1 MRPLSQTLKMSS
13 PLLLAREAAW
23 RIRKRWVKRSILA
36 QIEKQTFPVTFRN
49 IPYYKPDT
57 STFSRAGRELLIDF
71 ANQVCEGRFPFLA
84 YGTADLGRQPRW
96 NVDFISGAKWPLILL
111 ENRRYLRFDGAE
123 VKVPFE
129 LSRLQFLPI
138 LGKAHVLTGD
148 VRYREAAK
156 DLLAHWIQSNPVRMG
171 VNWTIAMEAALRAM
185 SICFLLNLLF
195 PFRREEQAWL
205 TTVTRSLVQHVLYIE
220 ANIEFSHLS
229 TSNHYLSDV
238 VGLYCLSV
246 FLDGEGMAAR
256 RREYRRRIEA
266 EMAKQVYEDGGD
278 YEASTGYQ
286 VLVTQLFTTA
296 LLLMRGDRSAPATPA
311 FVERLRMMFR
321 FLNTVASSSG
331 ELPQVGDCDDGRTEL
346 LIDDLQQMIH
356 SSASERNSLKVP
368 HLLGLG
374 QRLLGEGAGVGDD
387 AAWYGLTDAAPIP
400 NSESQMGPGSAY
412 AIRVLPK
419 SGIGVLQHGSAE
431 LLFFAIPNGIFGKG
445 SHTHNDKLSFVLRV
459 GGQEVLCDCGTGC
472 YTRDIATRN
481 RFRSTKA
488 HNTLLIDGAE
498 QNHID
503 AGPSGLFILGNEAA
517 VSSIQHGKEAQGYFL
532 RASHTGYCSLGVKHT
547 RTVHAIKNERSFVI
561 EDELEG
567 DGVHDFEFN
576 LQLAPNRNAQLASAE
591 NGIMCRI
598 VGDPEV
604 QLAIAGPAGL
614 HGTIQP
620 SLISSTYGATVPAA
634 KVCIRGRAAV
644 PARITTHISWVDL
657 TDMTRMQSE
666 SAKEAKISDAV
677 AAGVCQA

>member
-111 ENRRYLRFDGAE
+111 EIRRYLLFDGAE
-123 VKVPFE
+123 VKVRFE

-220 ANIEFSHLS
+220 ANIEFSHLL
-229 TSNHYLSDV
+229 TSNHYLSDI
-238 VGLYCLSV
+238 VGLYCLSA

-256 RREYRRRIEA
+256 RREYRQRIEA
-266 EMAKQVYEDGGD
+266 EMAQQVYEDGGD

-286 VLVTQLFTTA
+286 VLVTQLFATA
-296 LLLMRGDRSAPATPA
+296 LLLMRAERSAPATPA
-311 FVERLRMMFR
+311 LVERLRMMFR
-321 FLNTVASSSG
+321 FFNTVASTSC
-331 ELPQVGDCDDGRTEL
+331 ELPHVGDCDDGRTEL
-346 LIDDLQQMIH
+346 LLDDLQQMTH
-356 SSASERNSLKVP
+356 SPIAQRNSLRVSR
-368 HLLGLG
+368 LLGLG
-374 QRLLGEGAGVGDD
+374 QRLFGVGAGAGDD
-387 AAWYGLTDAAPIP
+387 AAWYGLTGTTRFPYSQPQVNPSSASPIK
-400 NSESQMGPGSAY
+400 
-412 AIRVLPK
+412 VLPK
-419 SGIGVLQHGSAE
+419 SGIGVLKHGSAE

-459 GGQEVLCDCGTGC
+459 GGHEVLSDSGTGC

-481 RFRSTKA
+481 RFRSTAA
-488 HNTLLIDGAE
+488 HNTLLIDGTE
-498 QNHID
+498 QNRIHS
-503 AGPSGLFILGNEAA
+503 GPGGLFLLGNEAA
-517 VSSIQHGKEAQGYFL
+517 VSPIQEGREAQGYFL
-532 RASHTGYCSLGVKHT
+532 RASHTGYCSLGVLHT
-547 RTVHAIKNERSFVI
+547 RTIRVADGVPSFII

-567 DGVHDFEFN
+567 DGVHNFELNF
-576 LQLAPNRNAQLASAE
+576 QLAPNRNAELSAAE
-591 NGIMCRI
+591 NGILCHI
-598 VGDPEV
+598 LGDGQI
-604 QLAIAGPAGL
+604 QLAVAGPARLQGAV
-614 HGTIQP
+614 QP
-620 SLISSTYGATVPAA
+620 SLISTTYGTMVPAM
-634 KVCIRGRAAV
+634 KVRICGRAAV
-644 PARITTHISWVDL
+644 PARITTRISW
-657 TDMTRMQSE
+657 TDVADMPSRQPD
-666 SAKEAKISDAV
+666 SAKKAEIRDAV
-677 AAGVCQA
+677 T

>member
-246 FLDGEGMAAR
+246 FLDGVCQQGAANT
-256 RREYRRRIEA
+256 
-266 EMAKQVYEDGGD
+266 GGESKLKWQSR
-278 YEASTGYQ
+278 YTKTVGI
-286 VLVTQLFTTA
+286 TR
-296 LLLMRGDRSAPATPA
+296 LLPAT
-311 FVERLRMMFR
+311 RYW
-321 FLNTVASSSG
+321 S
-331 ELPQVGDCDDGRTEL
+331 
-346 LIDDLQQMIH
+346 
-356 SSASERNSLKVP
+356 
-368 HLLGLG
+368 
-374 QRLLGEGAGVGDD
+374 
-387 AAWYGLTDAAPIP
+387 
-400 NSESQMGPGSAY
+400 
-412 AIRVLPK
+412 
-419 SGIGVLQHGSAE
+419 
-431 LLFFAIPNGIFGKG
+431 
-445 SHTHNDKLSFVLRV
+445 
-459 GGQEVLCDCGTGC
+459 
-472 YTRDIATRN
+472 
-481 RFRSTKA
+481 
-488 HNTLLIDGAE
+488 
-498 QNHID
+498 
-503 AGPSGLFILGNEAA
+503 
-517 VSSIQHGKEAQGYFL
+517 
-532 RASHTGYCSLGVKHT
+532 
-547 RTVHAIKNERSFVI
+547 RSF
-561 EDELEG
+561 L
-567 DGVHDFEFN
+567 
-576 LQLAPNRNAQLASAE
+576 PPR
-591 NGIMCRI
+591 C
-598 VGDPEV
+598 
-604 QLAIAGPAGL
+604 
-614 HGTIQP
+614 
-620 SLISSTYGATVPAA
+620 
-634 KVCIRGRAAV
+634 C
-644 PARITTHISWVDL
+644 
-657 TDMTRMQSE
+657 
-666 SAKEAKISDAV
+666 
-677 AAGVCQA
+677 

>member
-1 MRPLSQTLKMSS
+1 MSS

-23 RIRKRWVKRSILA
+23 RIRKRWIKRSILA
-36 QIEKQTFPVTFRN
+36 QIEERAAPVTFRN
-49 IPYYKPDT
+49 VTYCKPEI
-57 STFSRAGRELLIDF
+57 STLSCVSRQLLIDF
-71 ANQVCEGRFPFLA
+71 ANQVCEGRFPFLG
-84 YGTADLGRQPRW
+84 YGTADLGRRPRW
-96 NVDFISGAKWPLILL
+96 NVDFISGAEWPLIPL
-111 ENRRYLRFDGAE
+111 ENRRYLRFDGSE

-148 VRYREAAK
+148 VRYRDAAK
-156 DLLAHWIQSNPVRMG
+156 ELLAHWIQSNPVRMG

-195 PFRREEQAWL
+195 PFRHDEQTWL
-205 TTVTRSLVQHVLYIE
+205 ATVTRSLAQHVLYIE

-229 TSNHYLSDV
+229 TSNHYLSDI

-246 FLDGEGMAAR
+246 FLDGERMAGR
-256 RREYRRRIEA
+256 RHKYRRRIEA

-296 LLLMRGDRSAPATPA
+296 LLLMRSDRSASTSPA

-356 SSASERNSLKVP
+356 SPVSERNSLRVP

-374 QRLLGEGAGVGDD
+374 HRLFGEGAGPGDD
-387 AAWYGLTDAAPIP
+387 AAWYGLADAAPTP
-400 NSESQMGPGSAY
+400 NSESQTHTGSAY

-419 SGIGVLQHGSAE
+419 SGIGVLQNGSAE

-445 SHTHNDKLSFVLRV
+445 SHTHNEKLTFVLRF
-459 GGQEVLCDCGTGC
+459 GGREVVCDSGTGC

-481 RFRSTKA
+481 RFRSTSV
-488 HNTLLIDGAE
+488 HNTLLIDGTE
-498 QNHID
+498 QNRIFP
-503 AGPSGLFILGNEAA
+503 GPIGLFALGYEAA
-517 VSSIQHGKEAQGYFL
+517 VSQIQEGREARGGFL
-532 RASHTGYCSLGVKHT
+532 RASHTGYSSLGVVHT
-547 RTVHAIKNERSFVI
+547 RTIRIVDGERAFVI
-561 EDELEG
+561 EDQLDG
-567 DGVHDFEFN
+567 QGVHDFELN
-576 LQLAPNRNAQLASAE
+576 LQLAPNLSAE
-591 NGIMCRI
+591 VHAAKDGILCRI
-598 VGDPEV
+598 LGDPQI
-604 QLAIAGPAGL
+604 QLVVVGPAGL
-614 HGTIQP
+614 QGSVEP
-620 SLISSTYGATVPAA
+620 SLVSTTYGVTVPAS
-634 KVCIRGRAAV
+634 KLRFRGRSAV
-644 PARITTHISWVDL
+644 PTRITTRISWADVAASA
-657 TDMTRMQSE
+657 TGQTSSARE
-666 SAKEAKISDAV
+666 SKIRDAV
-677 AAGVCQA
+677 ATEVCQS

>member
-1 MRPLSQTLKMSS
+1 MRFIRILKRES
-13 PLLLAREAAW
+13 PLLVAREVLLRARKEW
-23 RIRKRWVKRSILA
+23 NKRRILGRLKDPGHLKFRS
-36 QIEKQTFPVTFRN
+36 V
-49 IPYYKPDT
+49 PYYSPDLRT
-57 STFSRAGRELLIDF
+57 LEEDSRALIVAFADEIRAGRY
-71 ANQVCEGRFPFLA
+71 PFLG
-84 YGTADLGRQPRW
+84 YGTVELGTRLNW
-96 NVDFISGAKWPLILL
+96 NFDFISGTEWPYV
-111 ENRRYLRFDGAE
+111 RRECRDCIRHDGSD
-123 VKVPFE
+123 VKVPYE
-129 LSRLQFLPI
+129 LSRLQFLPV
-138 LGKAHVLTGD
+138 LGKAHVLTGEES
-148 VRYREAAK
+148 YRGAAK
-156 DLLAHWIQSNPVRMG
+156 DLLSHWIRSNPVPLG
-171 VNWTIAMEAALRAM
+171 VNWTLAMEVALRAM
-185 SICFLLNLLF
+185 SICFLLNLLS
-195 PFRREEQAWL
+195 PIRREEEPWL
-205 TTVTRSLVQHVLYIE
+205 ASVTRSLAQHLLYIE
-220 ANIEFSHLS
+220 ANIEFSHLL
-229 TSNHYLSDV
+229 TSNHYLSDI
-238 VGLYCLSV
+238 VGLYCLSM
-246 FLDGEGMAAR
+246 FLDGDGMAAR
-256 RREYRRRIEA
+256 RREYRQRIET
-266 EMAKQVYEDGGD
+266 EMARQVYEDGGD

-296 LLLMRGDRSAPATPA
+296 LLLMRSERSTPATPA
-311 FVERLRMMFR
+311 FVGRLRTMFR

-400 NSESQMGPGSAY
+400 NAESQMGPGSAY
-412 AIRVLPK
+412 AIRALPK
-419 SGIGVLQHGSAE
+419 SGIGVLQNGSAE

-445 SHTHNDKLSFVLRV
+445 SHTHNDKLSFVLRL
-459 GGQEVLCDCGTGC
+459 GGQEVLCDPGTGC

-481 RFRSTKA
+481 RFRSTAA
-488 HNTLLIDGAE
+488 HNTLLIDGTE

-503 AGPSGLFILGNEAA
+503 AGPLGLFILGNEAA
-517 VSSIQHGKEAQGYFL
+517 VSSIEHGKEAQGYFL

-547 RTVHAIKNERSFVI
+547 RTVHAIQNERSFVI

-567 DGVHDFEFN
+567 NGVHDFEFN
-576 LQLAPNRNAQLASAE
+576 LQLAPNRNAQLAAAE
-591 NGIMCRI
+591 NGIVCRI
-598 VGDPEV
+598 VGDPQI

-614 HGTIQP
+614 HGTTQP

-677 AAGVCQA
+677 AAGGCQA